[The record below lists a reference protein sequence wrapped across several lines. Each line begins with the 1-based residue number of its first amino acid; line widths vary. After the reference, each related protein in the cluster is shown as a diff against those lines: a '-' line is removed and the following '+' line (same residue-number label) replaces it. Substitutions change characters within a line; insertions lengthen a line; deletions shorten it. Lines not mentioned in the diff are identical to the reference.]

1 MHGSSMLLTVGHA
14 IDRAK
19 EQGMTVR
26 MNVGGDWITGV
37 IVSSDG
43 HGVAMLE
50 PNGELCVARHDA
62 ISCVRLPSA
71 TSGGDQERHHSS
83 PQAAPVPRRALDHV

>member
-1 MHGSSMLLTVGHA
+1 MYGSSALLTVGHA

-19 EQGMTVR
+19 SAGMTVR
-26 MNVGGDWITGV
+26 MNIGGEWVTGV

-50 PNGELCVARHDA
+50 PNGELCVARHDS
-62 ISCVRLPSA
+62 ISCIRMPS
-71 TSGGDQERHHSS
+71 G
-83 PQAAPVPRRALDHV
+83 AANDDRSEQRTPRPAPAPSRQLDYV